1 MVVLRHQQKR
11 GMGRRRKRGGG
22 CGLTTSIALAVSLAN
37 DTRFAAV
44 VVHASDIS
52 SSPRG
57 KGNDIHNIDRAS
69 VEAQPTDGIYID
81 NKDTRNSLRRT
92 TTETELSTLT
102 TTYDGVYT
110 ASGIMFNIKAT
121 SNPITIKGMNINTR
135 KANAQTRI
143 LIYTKVG
150 SYKGFEMNETSWQ
163 LYMNNTVSSNGV
175 GNPTYISSD
184 IFEPMSIPKDEMY
197 SFYITSTDGA
207 NIRYSSYSNSYS
219 AFSNDDLTLYSGAA
233 KHGHGFL
240 GAYIS
245 PRVFNGAIHYE
256 LVNEE
261 EEQSQPNVPIGFS
274 WVNNWQSTESEIAS
288 QAPTNHPTT
297 NQPTKQPSTSPV
309 TSRPSQRPT
318 RRPVTSLPSQRPT
331 LRPVITPRP
340 SQRPTSKPVSSISKT
355 ITTQESF
362 RLRLY
367 WSPDKP
373 HWQDT
378 PSEMFWCIEC
388 EKECT
393 KDDKIVIDW
402 CGRSVYQKF
411 HNFAYDQSIRPDVDS
426 NLCFTVTGYGEE
438 ELPIVLQECNGS
450 AEQKFLDVPV
460 PDSGR
465 FKLRPKYRSSYCLT
479 QQHHP
484 KAWERVYPEECDR
497 AIKDGTGY
505 WIKF

>member
-1 MVVLRHQQKR
+1 VGLIIATTRGQQQAMVVRQQQKR
-11 GMGRRRKRGGG
+11 IGKRRRKRGG
-22 CGLTTSIALAVSLAN
+22 GLTTSIALAVSLAN
-37 DTRFAAV
+37 DTRLAAV

-52 SSPRG
+52 STPTREVKDDG
-57 KGNDIHNIDRAS
+57 IRNNNRVV
-69 VEAQPTDGIYID
+69 VEAQSTDGLYID
-81 NKDTRNSLRRT
+81 NIDKDTHNLLRRRT
-92 TTETELSTLT
+92 MTELSTLT

-121 SNPITIKGMNINTR
+121 SNPIIIKGMNINTR
-135 KANAQTRI
+135 SSNVQTRI

-150 SYKGFEMNETSWQ
+150 SYKGFEKNETAWQ
-163 LYMNNTVSSNGV
+163 LYMNDTVSSNGV
-175 GNPTYISSD
+175 GNSTYISSD
-184 IFEPMSIPKDEMY
+184 IFPSMSIPKDEMY
-197 SFYITSTDGA
+197 GFYITSTDGA

-219 AFSNDDLTLYSGAA
+219 AFSNDDLSLYSGAA
-233 KHGHGFL
+233 KHGHGFM

-256 LVNEE
+256 VNEE
-261 EEQSQPNVPIGFS
+261 EEKEDQSSPKVPVGFS
-274 WVNNWQSTESEIAS
+274 WVNWQSTEITS
-288 QAPTNHPTT
+288 QAPTSHPTT
-297 NQPTKQPSTSPV
+297 TKQPTLRPSNSPV

-318 RRPVTSLPSQRPT
+318 HRPITPRPSQRPT
-331 LRPVITPRP
+331 LRPV
-340 SQRPTSKPVSSISKT
+340 SSKI
-355 ITTQESF
+355 IQEESF
-362 RLRLY
+362 RLRLW

-378 PSEMFWCIEC
+378 PSEMFWCMEC
-388 EKECT
+388 EKDCT

-426 NLCFTVTGYGEE
+426 NLCFTVTGYGQEA
-438 ELPIVLQECNGS
+438 LPIELQECNGS

-460 PDSGR
+460 PDSGK
-465 FKLRPKYRSSYCLT
+465 FKLRPKYQSSYCLT

>member
-1 MVVLRHQQKR
+1 MVVRHQQKR
-11 GMGRRRKRGGG
+11 RMGRRRKRGVGS
-22 CGLTTSIALAVSLAN
+22 LTTSIALAVSLAN
-37 DTRFAAV
+37 DTRLSAV
-44 VVHASDIS
+44 VVHASNTS

-69 VEAQPTDGIYID
+69 VEAQPTDSSYTD
-81 NKDTRNSLRRT
+81 KVDKDTPNSLRRRT
-92 TTETELSTLT
+92 KTELSTLT

-121 SNPITIKGMNINTR
+121 SNPIIIKSMNINTR
-135 KANAQTRI
+135 KNNVQTRI

-150 SYKGFEMNETSWQ
+150 SYKGFETNETAWQ
-163 LYMNNTVSSNGV
+163 LYMNNTVLSNGI

-184 IFEPMSIPKDEMY
+184 IFTPMSIPKDEMY
-197 SFYITSTDGA
+197 GFYITSTDGA

-219 AFSNDDLTLYSGAA
+219 AFSNDDMTLYSGAA
-233 KHGHGFL
+233 KHGHGFM

-245 PRVFNGAIHYE
+245 PRVFNGAIHYQV
-256 LVNEE
+256 VNEE
-261 EEQSQPNVPIGFS
+261 EQEQPIDFS
-274 WVNNWQSTESEIAS
+274 WVNWQSTESEITS

-297 NQPTKQPSTSPV
+297 KQPTPRPTKRPV

-318 RRPVTSLPSQRPT
+318 
-331 LRPVITPRP
+331 LRPITPRP
-340 SQRPTSKPVSSISKT
+340 SRRPTRKPVSASKT
-355 ITTQESF
+355 ITTQEAF
-362 RLRLY
+362 RLRLW
-367 WSPDKP
+367 WSPNKP

-388 EKECT
+388 EKDCT

-411 HNFAYDQSIRPDVDS
+411 HNFAHDQSIRPDVNS

-450 AEQKFLDVPV
+450 SNQTFLDVPV
-460 PDSGR
+460 PDSGK